1 MKKLLKY
8 SLLVLFIA
16 GVLSSC
22 MDKNARKNNYPAPDV
37 PLPPVGR
44 VYTIQEL
51 INVWMNDG
59 QQSSYANDTIFKN
72 KDCSVYG
79 IVTADESSGN
89 FYKASFIQDRAS
101 GMAIELYMKSVSGL
115 RIGDS
120 VRVCLRDA
128 VLGAYGGTPQIQ
140 NLESKNIVIL
150 ENCKYIEPEVVTI
163 ADITAHHHLCQLVT
177 LNNVQFKGPFV
188 APTNVW
194 AVMHE
199 TSATSTASSRDLDE
213 YDDNCNKTGTIVVR
227 TSAYASFADK
237 LLPTGK
243 GSITGI
249 LTYYSGSGGVWQL
262 YVRSLNE
269 VSMDGERC
277 E

>member
-1 MKKLLKY
+1 
-8 SLLVLFIA
+8 
-16 GVLSSC
+16 
-22 MDKNARKNNYPAPDV
+22 MDKNARKNNYPAPNIT
-37 PLPPVGR
+37 PPPVGT
-44 VYTIQEL
+44 VYTIFQL
-51 INVWMNDG
+51 DSIWISHG
-59 QQSSYANDTIFKN
+59 QQPSYANDTIFKG

-79 IVTADESSGN
+79 IITADESSGN
-89 FYKASFIQDRAS
+89 LYKAAFIQDRAS

-150 ENCKYIEPEVVTI
+150 DNCKYIDPEVVTI
-163 ADITAHHHLCQLVT
+163 PDIPVQHRIGKLVT
-177 LNNVQFKGPFV
+177 LNNVQFQGPFED
-188 APTNVW
+188 PTNVW
-194 AVMHE
+194 AVLHE
-199 TSATSTASSRDLDE
+199 TSSTSTASSRNLDQ
-213 YDDNCNKTGTIVVR
+213 YDENCNKLGTIVVR

-243 GSITGI
+243 GTITGI
-249 LTYYSGSGGVWQL
+249 LTYYSGQGGVWQL
-262 YVRSLNE
+262 IVRSLNE
-269 VSMDGERC
+269 VQMDGPRC